1 MSWKGMAF
9 GGGIGAFLGGPL
21 GAIIG
26 AAIGNAVENHLSEDA
41 PKAENASEP
50 FLIYASL
57 AAMLAKMAKADGRVT
72 SDEIAHVER
81 VFSEMKVPAVVRRYM
96 IDVFRQAKD
105 DTAHTIYDYARDFAS
120 LVASVEMRE
129 FVYEVLW
136 SLAKADGTITRE
148 ELSILAHLPRA
159 LGVRAEWYGVFKNQY
174 MSEGP
179 RDDLKEAYAVLGASE
194 GDSMETLKKK
204 YRELAKKNHPDAL
217 RAQGLPEE
225 LIGKAT
231 ERMGRINAAWATI
244 RAARGENGT

>member
-9 GGGIGAFLGGPL
+9 GGGLGAFLGGPL

-26 AAIGNAVENHLSEDA
+26 AAIGSAVENHFSESV
-41 PKAENASEP
+41 PQESTEASQS

-57 AAMLAKMAKADGRVT
+57 AAMLAKMAKADGHVT
-72 SDEIAHVER
+72 QDEIAHIER
-81 VFSEMKVPAVVRRYM
+81 VFSEMKTPAAVRRYM

-105 DTAHTIYDYARDFAS
+105 DKTHTIYDYARDFAIC
-120 LVASVEMRE
+120 VASVEMRE

-136 SLAKADGTITRE
+136 SLAKADGTITQE

-159 LGVRAEWYGVFKNQY
+159 LGVRAEWYGIFKNQY
-174 MSEGP
+174 MEEE
-179 RDDLKEAYAVLGASE
+179 RHDELQEAYAVLGASE
-194 GDSMETLKKK
+194 DDSMETLKKK
-204 YRELAKKNHPDAL
+204 YRDLAKKNHPDAL

-231 ERMGRINAAWATI
+231 ERMGRINDAWATI
-244 RAARGENGT
+244 CASRKS